1 MSIEILARSELH
13 DAPGREFLLQ
23 VLSDKIVS
31 RRSRAQQ
38 GIFRR
43 LFSSPLERLG
53 LTRQPISTVYQG
65 RLTQIET
72 LSAEKVTGP
81 LWWPSPT
88 RITYVDGRTLSNGTS
103 SVLQHFIFTPEEV
116 TCFREGDYLM
126 IGSAMNYTLGDGV
139 GDSLS
144 QDVAVYFDEAPNRK
158 IPSGGVQTFAS
169 YF

>member
-1 MSIEILARSELH
+1 MVGRSATVHRVCCNIL
-13 DAPGREFLLQ
+13 F
-23 VLSDKIVS
+23 
-31 RRSRAQQ
+31 
-38 GIFRR
+38 
-43 LFSSPLERLG
+43 
-53 LTRQPISTVYQG
+53 
-65 RLTQIET
+65 
-72 LSAEKVTGP
+72 
-81 LWWPSPT
+81 
-88 RITYVDGRTLSNGTS
+88 
-103 SVLQHFIFTPEEV
+103 FTPEEV